1 MSDAEVD
8 KAHKMYSRTM
18 SSSYCQDK
26 RTGLKTKHKK
36 LIEIRSL
43 STPNF
48 KQADDSEVL
57 SPYVSLEMLDDPNYK
72 ATKPIQSPKYQK
84 GASGLYDSESSSDS
98 GSGLQMLGKPKLF
111 KRPIRP
117 AANKRRGCLTKSI
130 SVDKTLQIQPDKK
143 SSTTE
148 TQQPHSKYLSK
159 QRDNIK
165 DIQVNTQPCGFD
177 RRLAMDAVAKSREL
191 RKGDFMTGAG
201 GEEFFGS
208 ESDSSS
214 TNL

>member
-1 MSDAEVD
+1 MEFIF
-8 KAHKMYSRTM
+8 K
-18 SSSYCQDK
+18 DK

-48 KQADDSEVL
+48 KQADDSEVSFLILGVFEDCLYHQVL

-72 ATKPIQSPKYQK
+72 AAKPIQSPKYQK
-84 GASGLYDSESSSDS
+84 RASGLYDSESSSDS

-130 SVDKTLQIQPDKK
+130 SVDKV
-143 SSTTE
+143 ST
-148 TQQPHSKYLSK
+148 S
-159 QRDNIK
+159 N
-165 DIQVNTQPCGFD
+165 
-177 RRLAMDAVAKSREL
+177 
-191 RKGDFMTGAG
+191 
-201 GEEFFGS
+201 
-208 ESDSSS
+208 
-214 TNL
+214 

>member
-1 MSDAEVD
+1 MEFIF
-8 KAHKMYSRTM
+8 K
-18 SSSYCQDK
+18 DK

-48 KQADDSEVL
+48 KQADDSEVSFLILGVFKDCLYHQVL

-130 SVDKTLQIQPDKK
+130 NVDKV
-143 SSTTE
+143 ST
-148 TQQPHSKYLSK
+148 SNYKY
-159 QRDNIK
+159 
-165 DIQVNTQPCGFD
+165 
-177 RRLAMDAVAKSREL
+177 
-191 RKGDFMTGAG
+191 
-201 GEEFFGS
+201 
-208 ESDSSS
+208 
-214 TNL
+214 